1 MNRGGYLEW
10 ISANVLQTARVC
22 FVTVAVVVV
31 VVVIPLTIPSA
42 NWRFHGNSTANWKF
56 NHPNHRDIV
65 AALPCSKCY
74 RTVPFT
80 EWLHLSW
87 IWLMLNQTQ
96 TRNTSSACW
105 ESVDWSFAR
114 VEHGD
119 QVSRTRNS
127 DHAARKCD
135 MFVYSIV
142 HNKIAWLSNMAD
154 THLF

>member
-1 MNRGGYLEW
+1 MYSKRPK
-10 ISANVLQTARVC
+10 
-22 FVTVAVVVV
+22 FVS
-31 VVVIPLTIPSA
+31 LLLLLLLLSLFLLFH
-42 NWRFHGNSTANWKF
+42 WRFQARTGDFTAIPRRIENS
-56 NHPNHRDIV
+56 NHSNHRDIV
-65 AALPCSKCY
+65 AALPCSKCC